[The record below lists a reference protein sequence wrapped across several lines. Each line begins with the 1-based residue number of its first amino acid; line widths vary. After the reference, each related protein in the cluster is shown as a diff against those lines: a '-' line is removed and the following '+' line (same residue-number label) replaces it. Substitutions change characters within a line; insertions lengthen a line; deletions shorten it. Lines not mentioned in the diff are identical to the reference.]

1 MSDMFGMMDNAYF
14 TGKSEIIRWIN
25 ETLKMNITRIEQAST
40 GAIYCQLIDCIF
52 PNKVKMNKIN
62 WNAKLE
68 TEFLNNLK
76 IMQQALISCKIQKE
90 IDIQKLAKGRY
101 QDNFEILQ
109 WFKGL
114 FDNIKPNLSNYDPL
128 KRRNNQVL
136 SYLNANCLNKKNNKG
151 SLHNKIRDK
160 NQLKNISNNN
170 FKKRNKESN
179 LNICNNQKVNSSL
192 IIHSVNKLNLN
203 SVQNEPSFCSESNI
217 NEQNSS
223 FQSEKC
229 IHNSFSQD
237 NLINSNFSNDNL
249 YLKSENC
256 ICNKK
261 NNEDKMSEIIE
272 KFSEEIQLAQ
282 NENVKN
288 EKENQTIK
296 LLLAEVGQEKEFYYS
311 KLKDIE
317 FLIEKIKNYDNID
330 KSKLINFLEKIL
342 FTPYTC
348 EVLINEN
355 NQIEIKEFIN

>member
-1 MSDMFGMMDNAYF
+1 MFGMMDNAYF

-136 SYLNANCLNKKNNKG
+136 SYLNVNCLNKKGNINNKI
-151 SLHNKIRDK
+151 KDK
-160 NQLKNISNNN
+160 NQLKNIDNNIKN
-170 FKKRNKESN
+170 RNKESN
-179 LNICNNQKVNSSL
+179 LNLCNNKKVNSSL
-192 IIHSVNKLNLN
+192 LNHPINNLK

-296 LLLAEVGQEKEFYYS
+296 LLLAEVGQEKEFYLN

-317 FLIEKIKNYDNID
+317 FIIQKVKYNNNID
-330 KSKLINFLEKIL
+330 KINLINYIEKIL
-342 FTPYTC
+342 FSEFTTH
-348 EVLINEN
+348 VIINEKN
-355 NQIEIKEFIN
+355 EIDIKEFVNYE

>member
-1 MSDMFGMMDNAYF
+1 MSITFGMMDNAYF
-14 TGKSEIIRWIN
+14 IGKTEIIKWIN
-25 ETLKMNITRIEQAST
+25 ETLKMNITRVEQACT

-52 PNKVKMNKIN
+52 PNKVKMNKVN
-62 WNAKLE
+62 WKAKLE

-90 IDIQKLAKGRY
+90 IDIQRLAKGRY

-109 WFKGL
+109 WFKGI
-114 FDNIKPNLSNYDPL
+114 FDNIKPDLSNYDPI

-136 SYLNANCLNKKNNKG
+136 TYLNINVNQNKINMKGKIPLKIKNNNNVK
-151 SLHNKIRDK
+151 SLTKDLNLSTI
-160 NQLKNISNNN
+160 NTLSKNIT
-170 FKKRNKESN
+170 
-179 LNICNNQKVNSSL
+179 SST
-192 IIHSVNKLNLN
+192 IRT
-203 SVQNEPSFCSESNI
+203 EPSFCSESNI
-217 NEQNSS
+217 NEENNSLQTEQ
-223 FQSEKC
+223 FM
-229 IHNSFSQD
+229 HNSFNKE
-237 NLINSNFSNDNL
+237 NLMNDGVQTDL
-249 YLKSENC
+249 
-256 ICNKK
+256 
-261 NNEDKMSEIIE
+261 NNENIKINDCNEKIEQLNKEIENMNHENE
-272 KFSEEIQLAQ
+272 KF
-282 NENVKN
+282 

-342 FTPYTC
+342 FTQYTC

>member
-1 MSDMFGMMDNAYF
+1 MSITFGMMDNAYF
-14 TGKSEIIRWIN
+14 IGKTEIMKWIN
-25 ETLKMNITRIEQAST
+25 ETLKMNITRVEQACT

-52 PNKVKMNKIN
+52 PNKVKMNKVN
-62 WNAKLE
+62 WKAKLE

-90 IDIQKLAKGRY
+90 IDIQRLAKGRY

-109 WFKGL
+109 WFKGI
-114 FDNIKPNLSNYDPL
+114 FDNINPDLSNYDPI

-136 SYLNANCLNKKNNKG
+136 TYLNVNVNQNKINMKGKIPLKIKNNNNVK
-151 SLHNKIRDK
+151 SLTKDLNLSTI
-160 NQLKNISNNN
+160 NTLSKNIP
-170 FKKRNKESN
+170 
-179 LNICNNQKVNSSL
+179 SST
-192 IIHSVNKLNLN
+192 IRS
-203 SVQNEPSFCSESNI
+203 EPTFCSESNI
-217 NEQNSS
+217 NEENNSLQTEQ
-223 FQSEKC
+223 FM
-229 IHNSFSQD
+229 HNSFNKE
-237 NLINSNFSNDNL
+237 NLMNDGVQTDL
-249 YLKSENC
+249 
-256 ICNKK
+256 
-261 NNEDKMSEIIE
+261 NNENIKINDCNEKIKQLNKEIENMNHENE
-272 KFSEEIQLAQ
+272 KF
-282 NENVKN
+282 

-342 FTPYTC
+342 YTQYTC

>member
-1 MSDMFGMMDNAYF
+1 MSVTFGMMDNAYF
-14 TGKSEIIRWIN
+14 IGKTEIIKWIN
-25 ETLKMNITRIEQAST
+25 ETLKMNITRVEQACT

-52 PNKVKMNKIN
+52 PNKVKMNKVN
-62 WNAKLE
+62 WKAKLE

-90 IDIQKLAKGRY
+90 IDIQRLAKGRY

-109 WFKGL
+109 WFKGI
-114 FDNIKPNLSNYDPL
+114 FDNINPDLSNYDAI

-136 SYLNANCLNKKNNKG
+136 TYLNVNVNQ
-151 SLHNKIRDK
+151 NKINMKGKLPLKIKHNNNVKSLAKDL
-160 NQLKNISNNN
+160 NLSTINTLSKNIT
-170 FKKRNKESN
+170 
-179 LNICNNQKVNSSL
+179 SST
-192 IIHSVNKLNLN
+192 IRS
-203 SVQNEPSFCSESNI
+203 EPSFCSESNI
-217 NEQNSS
+217 NEENNSLQTEQ
-223 FQSEKC
+223 FM
-229 IHNSFSQD
+229 HNSFNKE
-237 NLINSNFSNDNL
+237 NLMNDGVQTDLNN
-249 YLKSENC
+249 EN
-256 ICNKK
+256 IKK
-261 NNEDKMSEIIE
+261 NDCNEKIEQLNKEIENMKHENE
-272 KFSEEIQLAQ
+272 KF
-282 NENVKN
+282 

>member
-1 MSDMFGMMDNAYF
+1 MSITFGMMDNAYF
-14 TGKSEIIRWIN
+14 IGKTEIIKWIN
-25 ETLKMNITRIEQAST
+25 ETLKMNITRVEQACT

-52 PNKVKMNKIN
+52 PNKVKMNKVN
-62 WNAKLE
+62 WKAKLE

-90 IDIQKLAKGRY
+90 IDIQRLAKGRY

-109 WFKGL
+109 WFKGI
-114 FDNIKPNLSNYDPL
+114 FDNINPDLSNYDPI

-136 SYLNANCLNKKNNKG
+136 TYLNVNVNQNKINMKGKIPLKIKNNNNVK
-151 SLHNKIRDK
+151 SLTKDLNLSTI
-160 NQLKNISNNN
+160 NTLSKNIT
-170 FKKRNKESN
+170 
-179 LNICNNQKVNSSL
+179 SST
-192 IIHSVNKLNLN
+192 IRS
-203 SVQNEPSFCSESNI
+203 EPSFCSESNI
-217 NEQNSS
+217 NEENNSLQTEQ
-223 FQSEKC
+223 FM
-229 IHNSFSQD
+229 HNSFNKE
-237 NLINSNFSNDNL
+237 NLMNDGVQTDL
-249 YLKSENC
+249 
-256 ICNKK
+256 
-261 NNEDKMSEIIE
+261 NNENIKINDCNEKIEQLNKEIENMNHENE
-272 KFSEEIQLAQ
+272 KF
-282 NENVKN
+282 

-342 FTPYTC
+342 FTQYTC

>member
-1 MSDMFGMMDNAYF
+1 MFGMMDNAYF

-76 IMQQALISCKIQKE
+76 IMQQSLISCKIQKE

-114 FDNIKPNLSNYDPL
+114 FDNIKPDLSNYDPL
-128 KRRNNQVL
+128 KRRNYQVL
-136 SYLNANCLNKKNNKG
+136 SYLNVNCLNKKNNKG
-151 SLHNKIRDK
+151 SLHNKIRDS
-160 NQLKNISNNN
+160 INN
-170 FKKRNKESN
+170 
-179 LNICNNQKVNSSL
+179 
-192 IIHSVNKLNLN
+192 LNLN
-203 SVQNEPSFCSESNI
+203 SVQSEPSFCSESNI
-217 NEQNSS
+217 NEQNCS
-223 FQSEKC
+223 FQSEQY
-229 IHNSFSQD
+229 IHNSFSQE

-249 YLKSENC
+249 NLRNENY
-256 ICNKK
+256 IFDKK
-261 NNEDKMSEIIE
+261 NNDDKMNEIIE

-296 LLLAEVGQEKEFYYS
+296 LLLAEVGQEKEFYLN

-317 FLIEKIKNYDNID
+317 FILQKAKYNNNID
-330 KSKLINFLEKIL
+330 KNNIINYIEKIL
-342 FTPYTC
+342 FSEFATH
-348 EVLINEN
+348 VIINEN
-355 NQIEIKEFIN
+355 NEIDIKEFVNYE

>member
-1 MSDMFGMMDNAYF
+1 MSITFGMMDNAYF
-14 TGKSEIIRWIN
+14 IGKTEIIKWIN
-25 ETLKMNITRIEQAST
+25 ETLKMNITRVEQACT

-52 PNKVKMNKIN
+52 PNKVKMNKVN
-62 WNAKLE
+62 WKAKLE

-90 IDIQKLAKGRY
+90 IDIQRLAKGRY

-109 WFKGL
+109 WFKGI
-114 FDNIKPNLSNYDPL
+114 FDNINPDLSNYDPI

-136 SYLNANCLNKKNNKG
+136 TYLNINVNQNKINMKGKIPLKIKNNNNVK
-151 SLHNKIRDK
+151 SLTKDLNLSTI
-160 NQLKNISNNN
+160 NTLSKNIT
-170 FKKRNKESN
+170 
-179 LNICNNQKVNSSL
+179 SST
-192 IIHSVNKLNLN
+192 IRT
-203 SVQNEPSFCSESNI
+203 EPSFCSESNI
-217 NEQNSS
+217 NEQNNSLQTEQ
-223 FQSEKC
+223 FM
-229 IHNSFSQD
+229 HNSFNKE
-237 NLINSNFSNDNL
+237 NLMNDGVQTDL
-249 YLKSENC
+249 
-256 ICNKK
+256 
-261 NNEDKMSEIIE
+261 NNENIKINDCNEKIKQLNKEIENMNHENE
-272 KFSEEIQLAQ
+272 KF
-282 NENVKN
+282 

-342 FTPYTC
+342 FTQYTC

>member
-1 MSDMFGMMDNAYF
+1 MSVTFGMMDNAYF
-14 TGKSEIIRWIN
+14 IGKTEIIKWIN
-25 ETLKMNITRIEQAST
+25 ETLKMNITRVEQACT

-52 PNKVKMNKIN
+52 PNKVKMNKVN
-62 WNAKLE
+62 WKAKLE

-90 IDIQKLAKGRY
+90 IDIQRLAKGRY

-109 WFKGL
+109 WFKGI
-114 FDNIKPNLSNYDPL
+114 FDNINPDLSNYDPI

-136 SYLNANCLNKKNNKG
+136 TYLNINVNQNKINMKGKIPLKIKNNNNVK
-151 SLHNKIRDK
+151 SLTKDLNLSTI
-160 NQLKNISNNN
+160 NTLSKNIT
-170 FKKRNKESN
+170 
-179 LNICNNQKVNSSL
+179 SST
-192 IIHSVNKLNLN
+192 IRT
-203 SVQNEPSFCSESNI
+203 EPSFCSESNI
-217 NEQNSS
+217 NEENNSLQTEQ
-223 FQSEKC
+223 FM
-229 IHNSFSQD
+229 HNSFNKE
-237 NLINSNFSNDNL
+237 NLMNDGVQTDL
-249 YLKSENC
+249 
-256 ICNKK
+256 
-261 NNEDKMSEIIE
+261 NNENIKINDCNEKIEQLNKEIENMNHENE
-272 KFSEEIQLAQ
+272 KF
-282 NENVKN
+282 

-342 FTPYTC
+342 FTQYTC

>member
-1 MSDMFGMMDNAYF
+1 MSITFGMMDNAYF
-14 TGKSEIIRWIN
+14 IGKTEIIKWIN
-25 ETLKMNITRIEQAST
+25 ETLKMNITRVEQACT

-52 PNKVKMNKIN
+52 PNKVKMNKVN
-62 WNAKLE
+62 WKAKLE

-90 IDIQKLAKGRY
+90 IDIQRLAKGRY

-109 WFKGL
+109 WFKGI
-114 FDNIKPNLSNYDPL
+114 FDNINPDLSNYDPI

-136 SYLNANCLNKKNNKG
+136 TYLNVNVNQNKINMKGKIPLKIKNNNNVK
-151 SLHNKIRDK
+151 SLTKDLNLSTI
-160 NQLKNISNNN
+160 NTLSKNIP
-170 FKKRNKESN
+170 
-179 LNICNNQKVNSSL
+179 SST
-192 IIHSVNKLNLN
+192 IRS
-203 SVQNEPSFCSESNI
+203 EPSFCSESNI
-217 NEQNSS
+217 NEENNSLQTEQ
-223 FQSEKC
+223 FM
-229 IHNSFSQD
+229 HNSFNKE
-237 NLINSNFSNDNL
+237 NLMNDGVQTDL
-249 YLKSENC
+249 
-256 ICNKK
+256 
-261 NNEDKMSEIIE
+261 NNENIKINDCNEKIEQLNKEIENMNHENE
-272 KFSEEIQLAQ
+272 KF
-282 NENVKN
+282 

-342 FTPYTC
+342 FTQYTC

>member
-1 MSDMFGMMDNAYF
+1 MSITFGMMDNAYF
-14 TGKSEIIRWIN
+14 IGKTEIIKWIN
-25 ETLKMNITRIEQAST
+25 ETLKMNITRVEQACT

-52 PNKVKMNKIN
+52 PNKVKMNKVN
-62 WNAKLE
+62 WKAKLE

-90 IDIQKLAKGRY
+90 IDIQRLAKGRY

-109 WFKGL
+109 WFKGI
-114 FDNIKPNLSNYDPL
+114 FDNINPDLSNYDPI

-136 SYLNANCLNKKNNKG
+136 TYLNINVNQNKINMKGKIPLKIKNNNNVK
-151 SLHNKIRDK
+151 SLTKDLNLSTI
-160 NQLKNISNNN
+160 NTLSKNIT
-170 FKKRNKESN
+170 
-179 LNICNNQKVNSSL
+179 SST
-192 IIHSVNKLNLN
+192 IRT
-203 SVQNEPSFCSESNI
+203 EPSFCSESNI
-217 NEQNSS
+217 NEENNSLQTEQ
-223 FQSEKC
+223 FM
-229 IHNSFSQD
+229 HNSFNKE
-237 NLINSNFSNDNL
+237 NLMNDGVQTDL
-249 YLKSENC
+249 
-256 ICNKK
+256 
-261 NNEDKMSEIIE
+261 NNENIKINDCNEKIKQLNKEIENMNHENE
-272 KFSEEIQLAQ
+272 KF
-282 NENVKN
+282 

-342 FTPYTC
+342 FTQYTC